1 MVVSL
6 ELVAGLGQNV
16 DGCFDQRVTA
26 VVVEQAAGDFLELL
40 VADDFGIV
48 RSDFVVHSI
57 NSIG

>member
-1 MVVSL
+1 MVGV
-6 ELVAGLGQNV
+6 ELIGGSGQYV